1 MPSPEDSLEQV
12 IERAEVTPKDVR
24 SAMWRHI
31 ITLQWSWNYERMQA
45 LGYMWSMLPII
56 KKVYPNK
63 DDMIGAMKRHL
74 TFYNTNPQIGSPPI
88 FGATVALESQKMG
101 DAVDSLKIGLMGPF
115 AGIGDTIQGVLVRP
129 MVAVFAAALALAG
142 SWAGPAMMFVL
153 GLIWCALMVPLFY
166 LGYRRGVGLVDEV
179 AGEGV
184 LSKVTEWATIFGMM
198 VVGGFVPSIMS
209 GLTTP
214 LQFHKTVEVAGK
226 ATTKTIALQDTL
238 NQILPSLFPVLVVGL
253 AFWMI
258 HKLKLSPIWVLLSLV
273 ALAFIT
279 GSIGLF

>member
-1 MPSPEDSLEQV
+1 MPSPEDGLEQV
-12 IERAEVTPKDVR
+12 AETAAVTPKDVR

-63 DDMIGAMKRHL
+63 DQMIGAMKRHL

-142 SWAGPAMMFVL
+142 SWVGPAMMFVL

-279 GSIGLF
+279 GAIGLF